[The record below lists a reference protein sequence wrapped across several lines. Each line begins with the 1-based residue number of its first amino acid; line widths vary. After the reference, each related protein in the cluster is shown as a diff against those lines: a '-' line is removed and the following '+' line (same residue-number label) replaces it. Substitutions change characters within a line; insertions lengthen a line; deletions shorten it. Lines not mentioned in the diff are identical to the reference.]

1 MLRSSYAYVYAHQR
15 FRCLCLFHRVN
26 QALEFKV
33 LGVNLNAI
41 IIECCKIDAI
51 FIM

>member
-1 MLRSSYAYVYAHQR
+1 MKLVLPLSFA
-15 FRCLCLFHRVN
+15 RV
-26 QALEFKV
+26 EFKV